1 MMQNDA
7 LLFKTSILSTG
18 CANKKQSLGIK
29 CCNSVMVARILAKLS
44 AFVQEYSRNIC
55 CEFYSNNCDGST
67 DTAVLTLNFNFSSE
81 HAVAH

>member
-1 MMQNDA
+1 
-7 LLFKTSILSTG
+7 
-18 CANKKQSLGIK
+18 
-29 CCNSVMVARILAKLS
+29 MVARILAKLS

-81 HAVAH
+81 HAVAHSYSRITNKILHSFSSTV